1 MLNELGFKRPTYE
14 EIVEQTEQI
23 AKEVF
28 GEDIETSEQTPFGKF
43 IRIVCYVHAEIY
55 KELEYAYYARFPN
68 TASGINLD
76 RLCPFAGIS
85 RNPATYAQHFIRVY
99 GLQNAEIQ
107 EIKVCGDNPEIVFHN
122 VMPFTISIPTEGE
135 EPEYYALVEVQ
146 CETAG
151 TAGNIYDIH
160 SVVEKIAEVTRVE
173 YEGLTNPFNPE
184 VNLEPAVDLENDYKL
199 RKRFAAA
206 IAGAGSCN
214 ENAIR
219 AALLRVR
226 TVMSSGVI
234 VNDTD
239 FEDSEGR
246 PPHSFECFV
255 YGGKG
260 HEQEIADVI
269 FEKKPVG
276 IKTCTTTGNA
286 PVKVYDSGGGEHEI
300 YFSFTE
306 DVPVYVKI
314 QYVKNTSFE
323 DDGEERIKEIIV
335 NYINDLGVGTDVV
348 LSTLYGYIYQ
358 VTGVVDVTSIELS
371 TDGETY
377 SNENIIIG
385 DWQVAQ
391 TQPSWITL

>member
-1 MLNELGFKRPTYE
+1 MLDKLGFHRPTYE

-43 IRIVCYVHAEIY
+43 IRIVCYVHADIY
-55 KELEYAYYARFPN
+55 KDLEYAYYARFPN

-76 RLCPFAGIS
+76 RLCPFAGIT
-85 RNPATYAQHFIRVY
+85 RNPATYAEHKIKVFGQQDAEISEIRV
-99 GLQNAEIQ
+99 
-107 EIKVCGDNPEIVFHN
+107 CGEDNDIVFHN
-122 VMPFTISIPTEGE
+122 IMPFTLSTATEGN
-135 EPEYYALVEVQ
+135 EPEYYAIVEVQ

-151 TAGNIYDIH
+151 KVGNVSSIDNI
-160 SVVEKIAEVTRVE
+160 VEHQAEVIRVE
-173 YEGLTNPFNPE
+173 YEGLT
-184 VNLEPAVDLENDYKL
+184 EPAVDLEDDYTL

-219 AALLRVR
+219 AALLRVP
-226 TVMSSGVI
+226 TVLSSGVI

-260 HEQEIADVI
+260 REKDIAEVI

-276 IKTCTTTGNA
+276 IKTCTTTGNE
-286 PVKVYDSGGGEHEI
+286 PVEVLDSGGGKHEI
-300 YFSFTE
+300 YFSFTQ
-306 DVPVYVKI
+306 DVPIYIKI
-314 QYVKNTSFE
+314 QYVKNASFE
-323 DDGEERIKEIIV
+323 EGGEEQIQKIV
-335 NYINDLGVGTDVV
+335 ADYINGLGVGVDVV

-358 VTGVVDVTSIELS
+358 VTGVTDVTSIELS
-371 TDGETY
+371 TDGKTY
-377 SNENIIIG
+377 TTDNIIIG

-391 TQPSWITL
+391 TQTSWITL